1 MTIEEL
7 NRQFGIPGTADIAAG
22 NGGLPR
28 LRITTTAAIGEIYL
42 HGAHLTSW
50 HPTGQEEVIFLSSR
64 SQWQDGKAIRGG
76 IPVCFPW
83 FRNKVDD
90 PKAPSHGFART
101 RSWQLDSVQLSGEA
115 VKVSLSMG
123 SDEGTRAWWPFDFH
137 LVHRLTLGAELIQ
150 ELEVSNLG

>member
-22 NGGLPR
+22 NGALPR

-101 RSWQLDSVQLSGEA
+101 RAWELEA
-115 VKVSLSMG
+115 VEVRPDGVLVSLTTI
-123 SDEGTRAWWPFDFH
+123 SDEASRAWWPHDFRIE
-137 LVHRLTLGAELIQ
+137 HRAIIGT
-150 ELEVSNLG
+150 